1 MAIEKKSSWIFQTGE
16 SEKSRQIDRGFGK
29 LILHQQPDCSLTYF
43 GSFHMYDL
51 GISYTFT
58 SIKKNMESP
67 VIFIRNNILILNGKE
82 NKEASAIQ
90 SVLR

>member
-43 GSFHMYDL
+43 GFFHMYDL
-51 GISYTFT
+51 GVSHTFHFRKR
-58 SIKKNMESP
+58 IMESS
-67 VIFIRNNILILNGKE
+67 LILLWNG
-82 NKEASAIQ
+82 
-90 SVLR
+90 L